1 MKGKPETAL
10 TSLLP
15 EGRARVFGDD
25 INTDYI
31 ISSRRKRESLDPQIL
46 RQYLF
51 EELDPGFADSLA
63 PGDLVVAGKN
73 FGCGSA
79 MEVAV
84 TAVLGAGIR
93 AVLARSFSRTY
104 YRNAINNG
112 LLPVVCDTQG
122 ISEGDRIVIASP
134 GGDQKNMTIRNV
146 GTREIVQAD
155 ALPQIMLDIFQA
167 GGLVPYFRQYS
178 DFRI

>member
-1 MKGKPETAL
+1 MTV
-10 TSLLP
+10 
-15 EGRARVFGDD
+15 RARVFGDD

-31 ISSRRKRESLDPQIL
+31 IASRRKRDSLDPQVL

-51 EELDPGFADSLA
+51 EEIEPQFAAGVQSEDA
-63 PGDLVVAGKN
+63 IVAGKN

-104 YRNAINNG
+104 YRNAVNNG
-112 LLPVVCDTQG
+112 LLPVICDTSR
-122 ISEGDRIVIASP
+122 IREGDRLRIAS
-134 GGDQKNMTIRNV
+134 GEVYNETTAETIVAEPLPR
-146 GTREIVQAD
+146 IMQA
-155 ALPQIMLDIFQA
+155 IIEA
-167 GGLVPYFRQYS
+167 GGLVPYFRQHG
-178 DFRI
+178 DFPA

>member
-1 MKGKPETAL
+1 MI
-10 TSLLP
+10 SLPL

-31 ISSRRKRESLDPQIL
+31 ITSRRKRESLDPQVL

-51 EELDPGFADSLA
+51 EEIDPAFAASLA
-63 PGDLVVAGKN
+63 PGDIIVAGKN

-84 TAVLGAGIR
+84 TAVTGAGIH
-93 AVLARSFSRTY
+93 AVVARSFSRTY

-112 LLPVVCDTQG
+112 LLPVACETSG
-122 ISEGDRIVIASP
+122 ISEGDRIIITNQS
-134 GGDQKNMTIRNV
+134 GDEQRLAVRNV
-146 GTREIVQAD
+146 RTSEEVPAGAMPR
-155 ALPQIMLDIFQA
+155 IMLDIFRA
-167 GGLVPYFRQYS
+167 GGLVPYFREHG
-178 DFRI
+178 DFRV